1 MDDDRYGP
9 PGSFL
14 RTHSV
19 RLLDLDGTDLGVV
32 TLAEA
37 LQRASD
43 AGLEVAEINTR
54 VDPVVCKMMTVEEF
68 ELHLRATQ
76 GSPN

>member
-1 MDDDRYGP
+1 MDDERYGP
-9 PGSFL
+9 AGSFL

-19 RLLDLDGTDLGVV
+19 RLLDSDGTDLGVV

-43 AGLEVAEINTR
+43 AGLEVAEINTK
-54 VDPVVCKMMTVEEF
+54 VDPVVCKMMTADEF
-68 ELHLRATQ
+68 ELHLRATR
-76 GSPN
+76 GPAN